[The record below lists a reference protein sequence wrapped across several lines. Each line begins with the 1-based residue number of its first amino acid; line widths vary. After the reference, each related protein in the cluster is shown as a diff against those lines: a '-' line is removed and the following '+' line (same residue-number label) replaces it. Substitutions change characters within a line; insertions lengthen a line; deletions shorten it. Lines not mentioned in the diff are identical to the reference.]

1 MSLSAAALFR
11 VDGTVAVI
19 TGGGTGIGL
28 IMARALAAN
37 GARRVFILGRRR
49 DVVDSAAD
57 AANKE
62 LGVTD
67 VLVPVVC
74 DVTDKA
80 SLQASVDT
88 VSANLAGADKTGSV
102 GVNLLVCN
110 AGTSGPSMFYDP
122 QISVS
127 ALRQRMF
134 TDADPAA
141 MTDAF
146 HVNVTGAY
154 FTAMAYLELL
164 DAGNQSSPDSI
175 QSQIVV
181 TSSIASFMRGRF
193 SAAPYVGSKMA
204 ILQITK
210 QLSAML
216 SPYKIRAN
224 ALAPG
229 CESPL
234 LLCLRLCP
242 YLYPSIYPSIYRC
255 IQLVTDKQCSLL
267 SWRRC

>member
-1 MSLSAAALFR
+1 MSLTATSIFR

-37 GARRVFILGRRR
+37 GARRVFLLGRRK
-49 DVVDSAAD
+49 DVVENAAA
-57 AANKE
+57 AANTE
-62 LGVTD
+62 LGLAN

-80 SLQASVDT
+80 SLQSSVDA
-88 VSANLAGADKTGSV
+88 VSANLAGPDKTGHV

-110 AGTSGPSMFYDP
+110 AGIGGPHMFYDP
-122 QISVS
+122 KMSVS

-134 TDADPAA
+134 TDTDPAA
-141 MTDAF
+141 MTNAF

-164 DAGNQSSPDSI
+164 DTGNQAAPDNI

-181 TSSIASFMRGRF
+181 TSSIASFMRGHF
-193 SAAPYVGSKMA
+193 SAPPYVGSKMA

-210 QLSAML
+210 QLAAML

-229 CESPL
+229 CMHSFS
-234 LLCLRLCP
+234 CF
-242 YLYPSIYPSIYRC
+242 
-255 IQLVTDKQCSLL
+255 
-267 SWRRC
+267 